1 MKKNN
6 NVDFSFINEF
16 SKWIK
21 EEKVNRDFNI
31 QRNQKVYPKHLNKL
45 SSKMIVEE
53 GCYKELTKDFI
64 KRGGLI
70 LSIDGKMLMI
80 EVHSGTF
87 YINEKEVY
95 F

>member
-1 MKKNN
+1 MKNN
-6 NVDFSFINEF
+6 IDFSFINDF

-21 EEKVNRDFNI
+21 EESVNKDFNI
-31 QRNQKVYPKHLNKL
+31 KKNQRVYPRISKKL
-45 SSKMIVEE
+45 SSKIVVED

-64 KRGGLI
+64 KRGGII
-70 LSIDGKMLMI
+70 LRAEGEMLMV

>member
-1 MKKNN
+1 MKNN
-6 NVDFSFINEF
+6 IDFSFINDF
-16 SKWIK
+16 SKWMK
-21 EEKVNRDFNI
+21 EESVNKDFNI
-31 QRNQKVYPKHLNKL
+31 KKNQKVYPKHLKKL
-45 SSKMIVEE
+45 SSRIIVEE

-64 KRGGLI
+64 KRGGTI
-70 LSIDGKMLMI
+70 LRADGEMLMV

>member
-1 MKKNN
+1 MKNN
-6 NVDFSFINEF
+6 IDFSFINDF

-21 EEKVNRDFNI
+21 EESVNKDFNI
-31 QRNQKVYPKHLNKL
+31 KKNQKVYPKHSNKL
-45 SSKMIVEE
+45 SSKIIVED

-64 KRGGLI
+64 KRGGTI
-70 LSIDGKMLMI
+70 LRADGEMLMV